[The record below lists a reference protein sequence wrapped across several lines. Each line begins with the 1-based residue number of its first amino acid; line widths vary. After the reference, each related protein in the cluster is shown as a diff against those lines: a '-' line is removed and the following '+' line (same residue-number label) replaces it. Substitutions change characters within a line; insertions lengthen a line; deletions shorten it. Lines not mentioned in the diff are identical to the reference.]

1 MARRA
6 VVERDE
12 LFQAAND
19 MAAANKP
26 VTALALIEALGG
38 GSFRTIYKYL
48 AEWEANRPK
57 NTTATNTAEVPESV
71 QNALLNTWRV
81 ATMEA
86 AKEVIAVKQKAAE
99 EVKAAQDKFDEALE
113 AIQKLEAE
121 SEQDNA
127 QIEQLKAKVAELEQS
142 VSQLSNDNAAARAT
156 AEQLRHQVKSQQVEL
171 DRVHKDQEQ
180 DRTKHRERMEKL
192 LADHAAAQ
200 DKTSKQIEQLQ
211 TAVADGQKK
220 LEQTERDRLETV
232 LKLEQSTLNLEKSEQ
247 KAQAAQQGQEQAIKE
262 RDAAVTEAAELKGQ
276 SAALKSQNTELLAAL
291 AEPKRKGKTD

>member
-1 MARRA
+1 
-6 VVERDE
+6 
-12 LFQAAND
+12 
-19 MAAANKP
+19 MAAANKA

-48 AEWEANRPK
+48 AEWEASRPK
-57 NTTATNTAEVPESV
+57 NSTATNTAEVPESV

-86 AKEVIAVKQKAAE
+86 AKEVIATKQKAAE

-113 AIQKLEAE
+113 AIQKLEAD

-127 QIEQLKAKVAELEQS
+127 QIEQLKARVAELEQS

-156 AEQLRHQVKSQQVEL
+156 ATQLQHQVKSLQTEL
-171 DRVHKDQEQ
+171 DRAHKAADV
-180 DRTKHRERMEKL
+180 ERNLSGERLEKL
-192 LADHAAAQ
+192 SADHAAAQ
-200 DKTSKQIEQLQ
+200 DKASKQIEQLQ

-220 LEQTERDRLETV
+220 LEQTERDRLETA
-232 LKLEQSTLNLEKSEQ
+232 LKLDQSEQ
-247 KAQAAQQGQEQAIKE
+247 KAQAAQQGRDQASKE

-276 SAALKSQNTELLAAL
+276 SAALKAQNTELLAAL
-291 AEPKRKGKTD
+291 AEPKRKGKTE